1 MYTQPISVYQVNPLE
16 EILTVVGEWVGTST
30 PPTKLTHED
39 IPVFSFPP
47 LEEVKKE
54 FLQAGYSGEE
64 VESITAGLSELPEY
78 ATSKVNKTRREK
90 NQK

>member
-1 MYTQPISVYQVNPLE
+1 MYTQPISAYQVNPLE
-16 EILTVVGEWVGTST
+16 EILIVVGEWTNT
-30 PPTKLTHED
+30 QPTKLTHED

-64 VESITAGLSELPEY
+64 VESVTAGLSELPEY
-78 ATSKVNKTRREK
+78 ATSKTNKTRREK
-90 NQK
+90 NQ